1 MIGFQIFIPYTI
13 QFPASSTQPSYCIL
27 SLRPR
32 SQLVRCVLSS
42 TLLRPPPSTLM
53 ECILMHPSLLVSD
66 WILSCLNLAIYIYIY
81 IPPLRLNISKRHSSY
96 IKLENANWVC
106 TCSSR
111 GLRGPNINSASW
123 HIPLCFSAILSM
135 LVMVCFKFTI
145 LLQQLQLSHGDL
157 TTYSKERN
165 LFSSIASLG
174 KNFLPITKLLE
185 NENWTSGI

>member
-81 IPPLRLNISKRHSSY
+81 PPPSGWIYQKGTL
-96 IKLENANWVC
+96 
-106 TCSSR
+106 
-111 GLRGPNINSASW
+111 
-123 HIPLCFSAILSM
+123 AILSWKM
-135 LVMVCFKFTI
+135 QIEFVPVVQEVWEGPILIQHPGTFPCASPPSSVCWSWCASNSQYCCSSSSYHMETWPHIVKKGISSQVSLV
-145 LLQQLQLSHGDL
+145 
-157 TTYSKERN
+157 
-165 LFSSIASLG
+165 
-174 KNFLPITKLLE
+174 
-185 NENWTSGI
+185 